1 MSRRSLRFAH
11 DRIFKEMNPV
21 DPSSEPRR
29 FWHPLRSPTSR
40 TRRLLRW
47 ARRLL
52 LTLLLPLLLLAGF
65 AQWWL
70 LPRLNDYRD
79 ELASALSNA
88 LQMPVSIEAVTAA
101 IEGGRLA
108 LRLQGV
114 SLHEAQRDATLA
126 HFTRA
131 SVTLNLWRSLREW
144 RPVVGHIRL
153 EGANLT
159 LESGA
164 DGIPRLR
171 TDADGATFAAAP
183 PVPVAY
189 WLFDLRGLDIV
200 GEQLAVRLPNGSALQ
215 LLRPYL
221 HLRET
226 SQGRRLEL
234 TADLPPDL
242 GERLDI
248 TLEQSLL
255 NAEWRLHGQIDFANQ
270 SGRKWTP
277 VEFTATPTAAGWQAT
292 LRHWRAENV
301 LTWAK
306 SWLDD
311 PARQWLTPLNPQGL
325 LPEITIQAESG
336 TFAVTAALQEVST
349 HPVHG
354 LPGFT
359 NVTGHLSFTPAQGRI
374 ELDSRTVQV
383 DTAGLLR
390 APITLATLSGTVGW
404 RRETD
409 GLHLESAGLELA
421 NPDLNGRFWGRV
433 IVPDAGQPWLDLH
446 GRYHDVQVDQARH
459 YLPVAVIP
467 PEGVAWLDQA
477 LVSGRVVA
485 GEMTF
490 RGPPSAFPFDRNEG
504 LFETRF
510 QVEAAVLD
518 YGPGWPRLERLKT
531 EVLFRNRGLLVEA
544 HQGRLLDGEME
555 QATARIDDLSE
566 VVVQVKGRA
575 KGPAASLWRALKDS
589 PLGRELSDDLPD
601 LQATGVSTLDL
612 ELTLPTDD
620 RPNQARG
627 RIGLLDNGVTLPAW
641 NIALERLR
649 GEVEF
654 TENSLDARNVQAR
667 WRGQPIRL
675 DLDLTGREGRR
686 ELQTQLRGRL
696 GLAALAGESA
706 MALESRVTG
715 NSDWKAVLT
724 VPTGQERRSG
734 QPAFKLDL
742 RSDLRGIAMNLP
754 EPFAKPADEAQPLQI
769 VVQSVAADR
778 LTVDLA
784 YGEETRSA
792 LALHGPINALQ
803 LERGE
808 LRIGAG
814 AAKLPDQPGFAIVA
828 ELPRWTWPTPV
839 KTPSSREGRGC
850 KKFSRSEPS
859 SSPLTLLRRLDAR
872 IGELTLAGQT
882 FNSVMVNAARYTEGL
897 RIELDSAALTGRL
910 TVPDQPTPQQ
920 PVNAALQRLHIRHA
934 TDGGLKVQSDP
945 CQWPPLVFTVAD
957 LRANDRE
964 LGRLRLV
971 AMPDA
976 EGVRLSSV
984 ELSSER
990 QRIEASGVWQ
1000 WNNGAQASRIKAAL
1014 HSPALGETLADF
1026 GYPDAGMAR
1035 GETQAELDAE
1045 WVGAL
1050 PDFALER
1057 LAGALKFQIGPGQLL
1072 EINPGLGRLI
1082 GLFSVQNLSRR
1093 LNLDFSDLFQP
1104 GASFDRITG
1113 DVTFSHGQARMD
1125 HLTIEAP
1132 AARVDIQGR
1141 VGLQDRDY
1149 DQRITVTPRL
1159 GGTLS
1164 IAGALA
1170 GGPVTGAAV
1179 FVAEQLLRK
1188 GIEQAT
1194 RYHYRLHGSWDDP
1207 VLEPLAEETP
1217 HAAPRQGFTND
1228 N

>member
-1 MSRRSLRFAH
+1 M
-11 DRIFKEMNPV
+11 
-21 DPSSEPRR
+21 
-29 FWHPLRSPTSR
+29 
-40 TRRLLRW
+40 LRW
-47 ARRLL
+47 TRRLL

-79 ELASALSNA
+79 ELASTLSNA

-153 EGANLT
+153 EGASLT

-171 TDADGATFAAAP
+171 TDADVTESAVAP
-183 PVPVAY
+183 SAPLEVAR
-189 WLFDLRGLDIV
+189 WLFDLRELDIV
-200 GEQLAVRLPNGSALQ
+200 GERLAVRLSNGSALQ
-215 LLRPYL
+215 LPHPYL

-226 SQGRRLEL
+226 PQGRRLEL
-234 TADLPPDL
+234 TADLPANL
-242 GERLDI
+242 GDRVEI
-248 TLEQSLL
+248 TVQRSSVETD
-255 NAEWRLHGQIDFANQ
+255 WRLQ
-270 SGRKWTP
+270 GRIYFKDQPARTSTP
-277 VEFTATPTAAGWQAT
+277 AEFEATATEAGWQVT
-292 LRHWRAENV
+292 LRHWRAENL
-301 LTWAK
+301 LTWAM

-311 PARQWLTPLNPQGL
+311 PARQWLTPLNPQGA
-325 LPEITIQAESG
+325 LPEIGIRTESG
-336 TFAVTAALQEVST
+336 TYAVTAALQEVST

-390 APITLATLSGTVGW
+390 APITLDTLHGTVAW

-421 NPDLNGRFWGRV
+421 NPDLNSRFWGRV
-433 IVPDAGQPWLDLH
+433 IIPNTGEPWLDLH
-446 GRYHDVQVDQARH
+446 GRYHDVKVSQARH

-467 PEGVAWLDQA
+467 PKGVAWLDQA
-477 LVSGRVVA
+477 LVSGRVVV

-510 QVEAAVLD
+510 QVEDAVLD
-518 YGPGWPRLERLKT
+518 YGQGWPRLERLKT

-575 KGPAASLWRALKDS
+575 KGPATSLWRALRES
-589 PLGRELSDDLPD
+589 HLGRELSDDLPD
-601 LQATGVSTLDL
+601 LQATGISTLDL

-675 DLDLTGREGRR
+675 DLDLTGRENRR
-686 ELQTQLRGRL
+686 AVRTQIQGRL
-696 GLAALAGESA
+696 GLSALVGESA
-706 MALESRVTG
+706 IALESRMAG
-715 NSDWKAVLT
+715 KSDWKAVLT
-724 VPTGQERRSG
+724 VPIRQERRSG
-734 QPAFKLDL
+734 QPVFKLDL
-742 RSDLRGIAMNLP
+742 SSDLRGIALDLP
-754 EPFAKPADEAQPLQI
+754 EPFAKPAHEAQPLRI
-769 VVQSVAADR
+769 IVQSVTADR
-778 LTVDLA
+778 LTVDLT
-784 YGEETRSA
+784 YGEETRAA
-792 LALHGPINALQ
+792 LALRGSIDALQ

-814 AAKLPDQPGFAIVA
+814 EAKLPDQPGLAVVA
-828 ELPRWTWPTPV
+828 QLPRWTWTTPA
-839 KTPSSREGRGC
+839 KTPSSLAREGRGC
-850 KKFSRSEPS
+850 KALNRPEPP

-872 IGELTLAGQT
+872 IDKLTLAGQT
-882 FNSVMVNAARYTEGL
+882 FNSVTVNAARYAEGL
-897 RIELDSAALTGRL
+897 RIELDSATLAGRL
-910 TVPDQPTPQQ
+910 TVPDESTPQH
-920 PVNAALQRLHIRHA
+920 PVNAALQRLHIRP
-934 TDGGLKVQSDP
+934 TTNGPSEVQPDP
-945 CQWPPLVFTVAD
+945 CQWPPLVFTVAG
-957 LRANDRE
+957 LRVNDRN
-964 LGRLRLV
+964 LGRLRFV
-971 AMPDA
+971 AMPQTD
-976 EGVRLSSV
+976 GIHLSSI

-990 QRIEASGVWQ
+990 QRIEASGAWQ
-1000 WNNGAQASRIKAAL
+1000 WNNGVQASRIKATL

-1045 WVGAL
+1045 WAGAL

-1057 LAGALKFQIGPGQLL
+1057 LAGALKFRIGSGQLL

-1082 GLFSVQNLSRR
+1082 GLFSVQNLTRR
-1093 LNLDFSDLFQP
+1093 LSLDFSDLFQP

-1125 HLTIEAP
+1125 NLTIEAP
-1132 AARVDIQGR
+1132 AARVDIRGR

-1159 GGTLS
+1159 GGTLP

-1188 GIEQAT
+1188 SIEQAT

-1207 VLEPLAEETP
+1207 VLEPLVEETP

>member
-21 DPSSEPRR
+21 DPSREPRR

-47 ARRLL
+47 TRRLL
-52 LTLLLPLLLLAGF
+52 LTLLLPALLLAGL

-79 ELASALSNA
+79 ELAGALSNA
-88 LQMPVSIEAVTAA
+88 LHMPVSIEAVTAA
-101 IEGGRLA
+101 LDGGRLA

-114 SLHEAQRDATLA
+114 NLHETQRDAMLA
-126 HFTRA
+126 RFARA
-131 SVTLNLWRSLREW
+131 LVTLNLWRSLREW
-144 RPVVGHIRL
+144 RLVIGHIRL
-153 EGANLT
+153 EGTSLT

-171 TDADGATFAAAP
+171 TDADSAAP
-183 PVPVAY
+183 AVPLQAPPNVAH
-189 WLFDLRGLDIV
+189 WLIDLRSLDIV
-200 GEQLAVRLPNGSALQ
+200 GERLALRLPNGSAVE

-221 HLRET
+221 QLRET
-226 SQGRRLEL
+226 AQGRRLEL
-234 TADLPPDL
+234 TADLPPVL
-242 GERLDI
+242 GERLEI
-248 TLEQSLL
+248 TLEPS
-255 NAEWRLHGQIDFANQ
+255 ATSGGWRLHGRIHLPQTPLEFA
-270 SGRKWTP
+270 
-277 VEFTATPTAAGWQAT
+277 VAPTASGWQAT
-292 LRHWRAENV
+292 IRHGRAEH
-301 LTWAK
+301 LLAWATP
-306 SWLDD
+306 WLDA
-311 PARQWLTPLNPQGL
+311 PARQWLTPLNPQGA
-325 LPEITIQAESG
+325 LPEIIIQAESG
-336 TFAVTAALQEVST
+336 QYAVSAALRELRTS
-349 HPVHG
+349 PVHG
-354 LPGFT
+354 LPGLR
-359 NVTGHLSFTPAQGRI
+359 NLTGQLQLTPTQGRI
-374 ELDSRTVQV
+374 ELDSRAVQV

-390 APITLATLSGTVGW
+390 APITLDTLRGTVQW
-404 RRETD
+404 RREAD
-409 GLHLESAGLELA
+409 RLHLDSAGLELA
-421 NPDLNGRFWGRV
+421 NPDLNGRFWGQV
-433 IVPDAGQPWLDLH
+433 IVPDAGEPWLEIH
-446 GRYHDVQVDQARH
+446 GRYRDVKVSQARR

-477 LVSGRVVA
+477 LVSGRVTT

-490 RGPPSAFPFDRNEG
+490 RGPPAAFPFDRNEG

-510 QVEAAVLD
+510 QVEDAVLD
-518 YGPGWPRLERLKT
+518 YQPGWPRLERLKT
-531 EVLFRNRGLLVEA
+531 EVLFRNRGLGVEA
-544 HQGRLLDGEME
+544 SEGRLLDGELE

-566 VVVQVKGRA
+566 VVVQVQGRA

-641 NIALERLR
+641 NMALERLR
-649 GEVEF
+649 GEAEF

-675 DLDLTGREGRR
+675 DLELAGREGRR
-686 ELQTQLRGRL
+686 ELRTQLRGQL
-696 GLAALAGESA
+696 GLTTLAGESA
-706 MALESRVTG
+706 QALESRVTG
-715 NSDWKAVLT
+715 HSDWKAVLT

-734 QPAFKLDL
+734 LPAFKLDL
-742 RSDLRGIAMNLP
+742 HSDLRGIALDLP
-754 EPFAKPADEAQPLQI
+754 EPFAKPADNAQPLRI
-769 VVQSVAADR
+769 VVQPVAADR

-784 YGEETRSA
+784 YGEETRAA
-792 LALHGPINALQ
+792 LALTGPIHAWQ
-803 LERGE
+803 VERGE

-814 AAKLPDQPGFAIVA
+814 LAKLPDQPGFAIVA
-828 ELPRWTWPTPV
+828 QLPRWTWPAPAQTPAA
-839 KTPSSREGRGC
+839 RESRGC
-850 KKFSRSEPS
+850 KKFGALEPS
-859 SSPLTLLRRLDAR
+859 NALTRLRHLDAR
-872 IGELTLAGQT
+872 IDQLTLAGQT
-882 FNSVMVNAARYTEGL
+882 FNAVTVNAARYAEGL
-897 RIELDSAALTGRL
+897 RVELDSAALAGRL
-910 TVPDQPTPQQ
+910 TAPDQPTPRQ
-920 PVNAALQRLHIRHA
+920 PLNAALQRLHLQHA
-934 TDGGLKVQSDP
+934 ADGASSVPSDP

-957 LRANDRE
+957 LRVNDRE

-976 EGVRLSSV
+976 EGVRLSSI
-984 ELSSER
+984 ELSSAR
-990 QRIEASGVWQ
+990 QRIEASGAWR
-1000 WNNGAQASRIKAAL
+1000 WSGSRQTSQIKATL

-1026 GYPDAGMAR
+1026 GYPNAGVAR

-1045 WVGAL
+1045 WAGAL

-1057 LAGALKFQIGPGQLL
+1057 LAGALQFQVGPGQLL

-1093 LNLDFSDLFQP
+1093 LSLDFSDLFQP
-1104 GASFDRITG
+1104 GASFDRIIG
-1113 DVTFSHGQARMD
+1113 NVTFNRGQARLD
-1125 HLTIEAP
+1125 QLTIEAP

-1141 VGLQDRDY
+1141 VGLRDRDY

-1159 GGTLS
+1159 GGALP

-1194 RYHYRLHGSWDDP
+1194 RYHYRLHGSWDEP
-1207 VLEPLAEETP
+1207 MLEPLVEETP
-1217 HAAPRQGFTND
+1217 RVAPRQGFTND